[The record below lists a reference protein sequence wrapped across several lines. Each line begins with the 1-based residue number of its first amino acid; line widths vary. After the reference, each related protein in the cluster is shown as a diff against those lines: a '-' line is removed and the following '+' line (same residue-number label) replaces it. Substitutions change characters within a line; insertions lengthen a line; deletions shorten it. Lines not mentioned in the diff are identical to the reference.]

1 MTQLHNKY
9 TESINSVITQYIL
22 TCTPCP
28 HILIIMITDADIKK
42 LKQVFPTRDE
52 LKDFARKDDL
62 KEMEQR
68 MTKTIVN
75 AIMEVYEILG
85 KHDQEFKPL
94 KREQRGQRVAIGDHE
109 MRIKHLE
116 YPTL

>member
-1 MTQLHNKY
+1 LLQKDDLKGFATKDDLNDMRND
-9 TESINSVITQYIL
+9 L
-22 TCTPCP
+22 T
-28 HILIIMITDADIKK
+28 
-42 LKQVFPTRDE
+42 R
-52 LKDFARKDDL
+52 FATKDDL

-75 AIMEVYEILG
+75 AIMEIYEILG
-85 KHDQEFKPL
+85 KHDQELKPL

-109 MRIKHLE
+109 IRIKHLE